1 MVHGGRYRTDF
12 RCMNRALYQIDGM
25 SLCGI
30 HLKRIVKLKADD
42 AAAAK
47 QLEAAG
53 IERLPEDAP

>member
-1 MVHGGRYRTDF
+1 
-12 RCMNRALYQIDGM
+12 M

-30 HLKRIVKLKADD
+30 HLKRIMKLKADD
-42 AAAAK
+42 DAAAK